1 MSFLVQG
8 SLDEW
13 LRLLRLEEYLVPLQR
28 QGYHTVEDV
37 TTLAWEDLE
46 DIGIVKLGHQKKV
59 LLAIRRVQ
67 DLRAGK
73 RILPPQVSQCKVICG
88 DLEPD

>member
-1 MSFLVQG
+1 MI
-8 SLDEW
+8 
-13 LRLLRLEEYLVPLQR
+13 PLQR
-28 QGYHTVEDV
+28 QGYHSVEDV

-73 RILPPQVSQCKVICG
+73 RIQPPQVSQILNKYSNPFYFCLFYFNNLG
-88 DLEPD
+88 Q

>member
-1 MSFLVQG
+1 M
-8 SLDEW
+8 
-13 LRLLRLEEYLVPLQR
+13 VPLQR
-28 QGYHTVEDV
+28 QGYHSVEDV

-73 RILPPQVSQCKVICG
+73 RIQPPQVSKIFQSSCLTV
-88 DLEPD
+88 LLY

>member
-1 MSFLVQG
+1 M
-8 SLDEW
+8 
-13 LRLLRLEEYLVPLQR
+13 LRLEEYVIPLQR
-28 QGYHTVEDV
+28 QGYHSVENV

-73 RILPPQVSQCKVICG
+73 RIQPPQVRAFALHSHIQVPVINFF
-88 DLEPD
+88 